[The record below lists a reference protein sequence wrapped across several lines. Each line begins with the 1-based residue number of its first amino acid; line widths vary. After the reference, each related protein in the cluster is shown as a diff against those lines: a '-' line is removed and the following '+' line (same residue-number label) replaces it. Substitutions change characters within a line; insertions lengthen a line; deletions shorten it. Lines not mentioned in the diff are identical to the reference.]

1 MNIITIVGNAGR
13 EPELKVFD
21 SGAQKV
27 SFSIATDEGYYD
39 KKKGEWIDQAQWHN
53 IEVWGNRAEYLS
65 KKIAKGTCVSVV
77 GSMRSEK
84 YENDKG
90 ETKYK
95 WFVKAQ
101 RVDVLARGADL
112 SESDMS
118 ANDNPVNDQENV
130 PF

>member
-1 MNIITIVGNAGR
+1 
-13 EPELKVFD
+13 
-21 SGAQKV
+21 
-27 SFSIATDEGYYD
+27 
-39 KKKGEWIDQAQWHN
+39 
-53 IEVWGNRAEYLS
+53 
-65 KKIAKGTCVSVV
+65 
-77 GSMRSEK
+77 MRSEK

-112 SESDMS
+112 TENDMS
-118 ANDNPVNDQENV
+118 ENDNSVSDQEEV